1 MEPLQGHATPALP
14 FKETQEL
21 LLSPLSQEGPG
32 SIAAG
37 ESSSLSAS
45 TLVSDSSQKKEE
57 HNYSLFVSDNLGEQ
71 PTKCSPEEDE
81 EDEEDVDDE
90 DHDEGF
96 GSEHELSE
104 NEEEEEEEE
113 DYEDDKDDDISDT
126 FSEPGMVMVGGLP
139 N

>member
-1 MEPLQGHATPALP
+1 MQQERVAAFLPAHR
-14 FKETQEL
+14 
-21 LLSPLSQEGPG
+21 SQIHPR
-32 SIAAG
+32 
-37 ESSSLSAS
+37 
-45 TLVSDSSQKKEE
+45 KKEE

-126 FSEPGMVMVGGLP
+126 FSEPGIALFGGLP
-139 N
+139 NCVLLS

>member
-1 MEPLQGHATPALP
+1 M
-14 FKETQEL
+14 FVVCSVY
-21 LLSPLSQEGPG
+21 LSLENW
-32 SIAAG
+32 
-37 ESSSLSAS
+37 L
-45 TLVSDSSQKKEE
+45 
-57 HNYSLFVSDNLGEQ
+57 NFYSLFVSDNLGEQ

-126 FSEPGMVMVGGLP
+126 FSEPGIILFGGLP
-139 N
+139 SFPTLLK